1 MLTRSSTTHLV
12 RTSSTAQDE
21 LQDENVERALQYSHT
36 TPIVLSQKSQ
46 PALETF
52 PRGVLYVKMFC
63 ARNIRG
69 DEYHGMGKAD
79 PYVKVSYG
87 IRGMQASL
95 YSETHED
102 AGSEPIWNHKFAFPI
117 LHPEGKGVHLLELQ
131 IYNRNGITRKDNT
144 LGFLTLG
151 NLALYVTCKPHFITE
166 ERWFPVYDKKHRQRG
181 EILMSFY
188 FQAQGDHKFADGWD
202 IPNRLNIGAP
212 MCLDQLPAKLRVFNP
227 KTDMD
232 PSAQGA
238 ATVQVQHAGVPQIMI
253 IEEEVS

>member
-1 MLTRSSTTHLV
+1 MFVDVCVIILSIALFV
-12 RTSSTAQDE
+12 R
-21 LQDENVERALQYSHT
+21 R
-36 TPIVLSQKSQ
+36 
-46 PALETF
+46 
-52 PRGVLYVKMFC
+52 
-63 ARNIRG
+63 
-69 DEYHGMGKAD
+69 
-79 PYVKVSYG
+79 
-87 IRGMQASL
+87 
-95 YSETHED
+95 
-102 AGSEPIWNHKFAFPI
+102 
-117 LHPEGKGVHLLELQ
+117 
-131 IYNRNGITRKDNT
+131 
-144 LGFLTLG
+144 LG